1 MAWLTVELARRKRP
15 LRACEIALSG
25 ALGTMVPVS
34 RPMLSKHRS
43 LVSVLLQPGSPK
55 RDVRLV

>member
-1 MAWLTVELARRKRP
+1 MAWLTGELARRKRP
-15 LRACEIALSG
+15 LHAGEIALS
-25 ALGTMVPVS
+25 ALSARWCLSV
-34 RPMLSKHRS
+34 RAMLSKRRS